1 MIQKRITKERSGS
14 TGRPRTPAGWWGG
27 GLHGCPQRLLWRR
40 FLLFP
45 LDSPPYHHPHFPFKT
60 LDNLPLTP
68 IWSAPSPFTNYIKIK
83 RWIDG
88 AQESNGT
95 TWRATTRSQSYAKT
109 NPGIWGKKEI
119 TIQEYVQNYTNVFP
133 NTSVVLFYPL
143 FLRFVLGGKW
153 SFFGNSSS
161 WVKIFCQISSKTA
174 LIGIAFH
181 PFYKMPPFL
190 VPW

>member
-68 IWSAPSPFTNYIKIK
+68 IWPAPSPFINFKIK
-83 RWIDG
+83 RNQMARRG
-88 AQESNGT
+88 VPPRKANHM
-95 TWRATTRSQSYAKT
+95 RRRTRSSEVKKRDHHS
-109 NPGIWGKKEI
+109 GKQK
-119 TIQEYVQNYTNVFP
+119 YTNVFP

-143 FLRFVLGGKW
+143 FSGLCSVASDLSLG
-153 SFFGNSSS
+153 
-161 WVKIFCQISSKTA
+161 I
-174 LIGIAFH
+174 L
-181 PFYKMPPFL
+181 L
-190 VPW
+190 LE